1 MTTAGGGTA
10 SGGVTGGGAAVGPQ
24 SPGRGGFGRSLRLLA
39 GDIKL
44 AHSVFALPFA
54 ILGAFLVGPGPQGDR
69 ASWLGF
75 AGKVS
80 LIVVCMVG
88 ARTWAMVFNRL
99 ADREIDARNQRT
111 AGRVIA
117 AGSVS
122 PLMGWLAALAAAGVF
137 VLGAW
142 GFWWFFK
149 NPWPSYLSA
158 PVLAWLAF
166 YSLTKRFTAMCHVV
180 LGVSLAASPVAA
192 AIAVRPE
199 AVFSTPAVWWIA
211 GFVVLWVGG
220 FDVVYAL
227 QDEEFDRAN
236 RLRSIPVA
244 MGAPAAVWMARAW
257 HAVAVLAL
265 LAAWTAHAELGWLF
279 AAGAGAAV
287 ALLGVEHAVLAR
299 TSRKDPAKPRLHAI
313 FFTLNGVVALIVGG
327 AGAVDTVTSL

>member
-1 MTTAGGGTA
+1 MTSAGE
-10 SGGVTGGGAAVGPQ
+10 GAAGP
-24 SPGRGGFGRSLRLLA
+24 RGIGRSLRLLA
-39 GDIKL
+39 ADIKL

-54 ILGAFLVGPGPQGDR
+54 ILGAFLVGPGPRGDR
-69 ASWLGF
+69 AAWLAF
-75 AGKVS
+75 AGKVA
-80 LIVVCMVG
+80 LVVVCMIG

-99 ADREIDARNQRT
+99 ADREIDARNERT

-117 AGSVS
+117 AGNVS

-142 GFWWFFK
+142 GFWWFFR
-149 NPWPSYLSA
+149 NPWPSYLAA

-180 LGVSLAASPVAA
+180 LGLSLAASPVAA

-236 RLRSIPVA
+236 SLRSIPVA
-244 MGAPAAVWMARAW
+244 MGTKGAVWMARAW

-265 LAAWTAHAELGWLF
+265 LAAWTSHAELGWVF
-279 AAGAGAAV
+279 AAGAGLAV
-287 ALLGVEHAVLAR
+287 CLLVVEHVVLAQSCR
-299 TSRKDPAKPRLHAI
+299 RNPSKPRLHAI

-327 AGAVDTVTSL
+327 AGTVDTLIHP

>member
-1 MTTAGGGTA
+1 MTIAGEA
-10 SGGVTGGGAAVGPQ
+10 AAEQRGV
-24 SPGRGGFGRSLRLLA
+24 GRALRLLA
-39 GDIKL
+39 ADIKL

-54 ILGAFLVGPGPQGDR
+54 IFGAFLVGPGPAGDR
-69 ASWLGF
+69 AAWLGF
-75 AGKVS
+75 AGKVG

-111 AGRVIA
+111 SGRVIA
-117 AGSVS
+117 AGRVS
-122 PLMGWLAALAAAGVF
+122 PFVGWLAALGAAGVF

-149 NPWPSYLSA
+149 NPWPSYLTA

-180 LGVSLAASPVAA
+180 LGLSLAASPVAA
-192 AIAVRPE
+192 AIAVRPD
-199 AVFSTPAVWWIA
+199 AVFSTPSVWWIA

-227 QDEEFDRAN
+227 QDQEFDRAN
-236 RLRSIPVA
+236 KLRSIPVA
-244 MGAPAAVWMARAW
+244 LGTQGAVWIARAW

-265 LAAWTAHAELGWLF
+265 LAAWTSHAELGWLF

-287 ALLGVEHAVLAR
+287 CLLGVEHIVLAR
-299 TSRKDPAKPRLHAI
+299 SCRKDPVKPGLHMV
-313 FFTLNGVVALIVGG
+313 FFTLNGVVALVLGG

>member
-1 MTTAGGGTA
+1 MTIAGE
-10 SGGVTGGGAAVGPQ
+10 AAAEQRGI
-24 SPGRGGFGRSLRLLA
+24 GRALRLLA
-39 GDIKL
+39 ADIKL

-54 ILGAFLVGPGPQGDR
+54 ILGAFLVGPGSAGDR

-75 AGKVS
+75 AGKVG

-99 ADREIDARNQRT
+99 VDREIDARNQRT
-111 AGRVIA
+111 SGRMIAAGRV
-117 AGSVS
+117 S
-122 PLMGWLAALAAAGVF
+122 PFVGWFAALGAAGVF

-142 GFWWFFK
+142 AFWWFFK
-149 NPWPSYLSA
+149 NPWPSYLAA

-192 AIAVRPE
+192 AIAVRPD
-199 AVFSTPAVWWIA
+199 AVFSTPSVWWIA

-227 QDEEFDRAN
+227 QDQEFDRAN
-236 RLRSIPVA
+236 KLRSIPVA
-244 MGAPAAVWMARAW
+244 LGTQGAVWMARAW
-257 HAVAVLAL
+257 HAVAVLTL
-265 LAAWTAHAELGWLF
+265 LAAWTSHTELGGLF

-287 ALLGVEHAVLAR
+287 CLLGVEHMVLAQSCR
-299 TSRKDPAKPRLHAI
+299 NDPTKPRLHAV
-313 FFTLNGVVALIVGG
+313 FFTLNGFVALVLGG
-327 AGAVDTVTSL
+327 AGAVDTVASI